1 MSNIVIYEGND
12 LMRSLL
18 EEWLSEA
25 GYRVHAVA
33 SHDLQNNRLEEI
45 LAAADLVIVSVYMP
59 KQAGA
64 QLVRE
69 IQAMHPGTPVIA
81 ISGQFL
87 PGLSA
92 NGAIAQ
98 ALGVQQVIAK
108 PLTRNDLLGAVR
120 AIIGAPG

>member
-1 MSNIVIYEGND
+1 MSMSNIVIYEEND
-12 LMRSLL
+12 LMRALL

-25 GYRVHAVA
+25 GYRVHAAA
-33 SHDLQNNRLEEI
+33 SQELQPGLP
-45 LAAADLVIVSVYMP
+45 ADLIIVSVHMP
-59 KQAGA
+59 KHAGA

-69 IQAMHPGTPVIA
+69 IQAMHPGTPLIA

-87 PGLSA
+87 AGISA

-108 PLTRNDLLGAVR
+108 PLTRTDLLGAVR
-120 AIIGAPG
+120 AIIGTPG

>member
-1 MSNIVIYEGND
+1 MSNIVIYEEND
-12 LMRSLL
+12 LMRALL
-18 EEWLSEA
+18 EEWLREA
-25 GYRVHAVA
+25 GYRVHAAA
-33 SHDLQNNRLEEI
+33 SHDLQSGP
-45 LAAADLVIVSVYMP
+45 ADLVIVSVYMP
-59 KQAGA
+59 KLGGT
-64 QLVRE
+64 QLMRE
-69 IQAMHPGTPVIA
+69 IQAMHPGTPLIA

-108 PLTRNDLLGAVR
+108 PLTRIDLLGAVR